1 MASSLEGNKIFAAIL
16 TAGIIASGSGVL
28 SRIVYGPHHLEEP
41 AFRVEIPDSAGGG
54 GAAPAKEETPLPV
67 LLASANPEAGANVAK
82 KCAAC
87 HSFEKG
93 GPNKVGPDLWGV
105 VGRDVGKREGFSY
118 STPMADHGG
127 TWTYDELN
135 HFLTSPKAAVPGT
148 KMAFA
153 GLTKDT
159 DRADILAYLQ
169 TLSDSPVPFPEAPA
183 ASEAPASEAPA
194 SEAPAGEAPAPQSG
208 G

>member
-1 MASSLEGNKIFAAIL
+1 MAASLEGNKIFAAIL

-28 SRIVYGPHHLEEP
+28 SRMVYGPHHLEEP
-41 AFRVEIPDSAGGG
+41 AFRIALPEGGG
-54 GAAPAKEETPLPV
+54 EGTAAPAAEEKPLAV
-67 LLASANPEAGANVAK
+67 LLAAADPAAGANVAK

-105 VGRDVGKREGFSY
+105 VGRDVGKHEGFSY
-118 STPMADHGG
+118 SSAMAEHGG
-127 TWTYDELN
+127 QWSFEDLN
-135 HFLTSPKAAVPGT
+135 DFIKSPKTHIPGT

-153 GLTKDT
+153 GLSKETE
-159 DRADILAYLQ
+159 RADVIVYLRSLA
-169 TLSDSPVPFPEAPA
+169 DSPVPLPEAPA
-183 ASEAPASEAPA
+183 GEAPADA
-194 SEAPAGEAPAPQSG
+194 APAGEAPAPQSG

>member
-1 MASSLEGNKIFAAIL
+1 MAASLEGNKIFAAIL

-28 SRIVYGPHHLEEP
+28 SRMIYGPHHLEEP
-41 AFRVEIPDSAGGG
+41 AFRIALPEGGG
-54 GAAPAKEETPLPV
+54 EGTAAPAAEEKPLAV
-67 LLASANPEAGANVAK
+67 LLASADPAAGANIAK

-105 VGRDVGKREGFSY
+105 VGRDVGKHEGFSY
-118 STPMADHGG
+118 SSAMAEHGG
-127 TWTYDELN
+127 QWSFEDLN
-135 HFLTSPKAAVPGT
+135 DFIKSPKTHIPGT

-153 GLTKDT
+153 GLSKETE
-159 DRADILAYLQ
+159 RADVIVYLRSLA
-169 TLSDSPVPFPEAPA
+169 DSPVPLPEAPA
-183 ASEAPASEAPA
+183 GEAPADA
-194 SEAPAGEAPAPQSG
+194 APAGEAPAPQSG

>member
-1 MASSLEGNKIFAAIL
+1 MAASLEGNKIFAAIL

-28 SRIVYGPHHLEEP
+28 SRMVYGPHHLEEP
-41 AFRVEIPDSAGGG
+41 AFRIALPEGGG
-54 GAAPAKEETPLPV
+54 EGTAAPAAEEKPLAV
-67 LLASANPEAGANVAK
+67 LLASADPAAGANIAK

-105 VGRDVGKREGFSY
+105 VGRDVGKHEGFSY
-118 STPMADHGG
+118 SSAMAEHGG
-127 TWTYDELN
+127 QWSFEDLN
-135 HFLTSPKAAVPGT
+135 DFIKSPKTHIPGT

-153 GLTKDT
+153 GLSKETE
-159 DRADILAYLQ
+159 RADVIVYLRSLA
-169 TLSDSPVPFPEAPA
+169 DSPVPLPEAPA
-183 ASEAPASEAPA
+183 GEAPADA
-194 SEAPAGEAPAPQSG
+194 APAGEAPAPQSG

>member
-1 MASSLEGNKIFAAIL
+1 MAASLEGNKLFAAIL

-28 SRIVYGPHHLEEP
+28 SRMVYGPHHLEEP
-41 AFRVEIPDSAGGG
+41 AFRIALPEGGG
-54 GAAPAKEETPLPV
+54 EGTAAPAAEEKPLAV
-67 LLASANPEAGANVAK
+67 LLASADPAAGANVAK

-105 VGRDVGKREGFSY
+105 VDREVGKHEGFSY
-118 STPMADHGG
+118 SPAMAGHGG
-127 TWTYDELN
+127 NWTFDDLN
-135 HFLTSPKAAVPGT
+135 DFLKSPKTHVPGT

-153 GLTKDT
+153 GLPKET
-159 DRADILAYLQ
+159 DRADVIVYLRSLA
-169 TLSDSPVPFPEAPA
+169 DSPVPLPEAPA
-183 ASEAPASEAPA
+183 GEAPADA
-194 SEAPAGEAPAPQSG
+194 APAGEAPAPQSG

>member
-1 MASSLEGNKIFAAIL
+1 MAASLEGNKIFAAIL

-28 SRIVYGPHHLEEP
+28 SRMVYGPHHLEEP
-41 AFRVEIPDSAGGG
+41 AFRIALPEGGG
-54 GAAPAKEETPLPV
+54 EGTAAPAAEEKPLAV
-67 LLASANPEAGANVAK
+67 LLAAADPAAGANVAK

-105 VGRDVGKREGFSY
+105 VGRDVGKHEGFSY
-118 STPMADHGG
+118 SSAMAEHGG
-127 TWTYDELN
+127 QWSFEDLN
-135 HFLTSPKAAVPGT
+135 DFIKSPKTHVPGT

-153 GLTKDT
+153 GLSKETE
-159 DRADILAYLQ
+159 RADVIVYLRSLA
-169 TLSDSPVPFPEAPA
+169 DSPVPLPEAPA
-183 ASEAPASEAPA
+183 DAAPAG
-194 SEAPAGEAPAPQSG
+194 EAPAGEAPAPQSG

>member
-28 SRIVYGPHHLEEP
+28 SRMIYGPHHLEEP
-41 AFRVEIPDSAGGG
+41 AFRIEIPDAAGGG
-54 GAAPAKEETPLPV
+54 EAGAAAAEEKPLPV
-67 LLASANPEAGANVAK
+67 LLAAADPAAGANVAK

-93 GPNKVGPDLWGV
+93 GPNKVGPDLWGI
-105 VGRDVGKREGFSY
+105 VGRDVGKHEGFSY
-118 STPMADHGG
+118 SPAMAEHGG
-127 TWTYDELN
+127 QWTFEDLN
-135 HFLTSPKAAVPGT
+135 AFLKAPKTAVPGT

-153 GLTKDT
+153 GLPKETE
-159 DRADILAYLQ
+159 RADVLAYLR
-169 TLSDSPVPFPEAPA
+169 TLSDNPVPLP
-183 ASEAPASEAPA
+183 EAPASEAPA
-194 SEAPAGEAPAPQSG
+194 SGAPPAEAPAPSSG